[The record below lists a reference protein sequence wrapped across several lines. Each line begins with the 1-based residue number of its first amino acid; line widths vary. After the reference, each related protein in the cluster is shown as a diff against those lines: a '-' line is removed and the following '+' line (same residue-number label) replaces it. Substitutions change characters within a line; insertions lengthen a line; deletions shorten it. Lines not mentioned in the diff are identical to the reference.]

1 MAWPSRQT
9 GAARYCRRQFSEG
22 FAVMRCL
29 GLSKEPRHFSLTEV
43 TMKRILFIAVLGLL
57 ATPPIASAQHPQAR
71 KYVKQGIEPFS
82 KGDIAGAI
90 VEYDRA
96 ITIDP
101 KLADAYL
108 NRGKARRAGGD
119 LDGAITDYEIA
130 CELNPQLAENNHDI
144 TEAYLNRG
152 YIRSN
157 KLDLDGALTDFDR
170 AIKLNPNDAEAYFKR
185 GRAFLI
191 DGNAKFA
198 IADFDKSISLNDRN
212 PLVYAERGFARQTR
226 GEKNAAEE
234 DFARGLKLNN
244 DLRFTL
250 DMHLLELQLQIKEMR
265 RRQATRRRNIAS
277 LNGYS
282 LRDGEFRHRV
292 PVV

>member
-1 MAWPSRQT
+1 
-9 GAARYCRRQFSEG
+9 
-22 FAVMRCL
+22 MRCP
-29 GLSKEPRHFSLTEV
+29 GLWKEPRHFSLTEV

-57 ATPPIASAQHPQAR
+57 ATPPIASAQHPQAK
-71 KYVKQGIEPFS
+71 KYVKQGIERFS

-90 VEYDRA
+90 VEYDHA
-96 ITIDP
+96 IAIDP
-101 KLADAYL
+101 RLADAFL

-119 LDGAITDYEIA
+119 LDGAITDYETA
-130 CELNPQLAENNHDI
+130 SELDPQLAVNNHDI

-198 IADFDKSISLNDRN
+198 IADFDKSISLDDRN
-212 PLVYAERGFARQTR
+212 PLVYAERGLAHQTQGR
-226 GEKNAAEE
+226 NGEAQK
-234 DFARGLKLNN
+234 DFERGLKLNN
-244 DLRFTL
+244 DLRLML
-250 DMHLLELQLQIKEMR
+250 DLHLLDLQMQIKEMR
-265 RRQATRRRNIAS
+265 RRQAAIQKNIARLIAGS
-277 LNGYS
+277 RLGA
-282 LRDGEFRHRV
+282 GFPHRAPAV
-292 PVV
+292 